1 MKQIRKLL
9 SLFLVCAILAVGTVV
24 PAAAVEVDRTGWTA
38 ISTPEELAAIKT
50 NDTSVKYYLT
60 NDIDLAKYGNF
71 TPIGSS
77 SEYFKGT
84 FDGNGYAIKNMTISG
99 SSYQALFANVA
110 GATIENLTILYSSIT
125 ATGNYAAAIVAHVGA
140 ANFTMTN
147 CYVVNTTVK
156 TTGSGGYGVGGLI
169 GFVEASTSSYITN
182 VSNSGIKGGS
192 VFSYTYGCGGIIG
205 EVYSGKA
212 VISECFCA
220 ADSVYA
226 QSYGGAGGMVGIAK
240 GVVEITDC
248 YNLADITCYMGA
260 NSTAANYYGA
270 AGGIIGMNNNAS
282 NTATYCYN
290 LGTVKGAFAAT
301 RFYPTYSGG
310 ISGYNVGLT
319 STSCYNGGTV
329 TSGNYLTNTASEVK
343 NGTIY
348 GYSGSTLTECYYLS
362 GCLATGNFR
371 NVINGT
377 ELADNTAMVESIESV
392 FDSGIWKFYGGDTYP
407 TLKNNPE
414 SVAPPQPIT
423 EDLTLSFVSGT
434 HTNAAFAAVADIPVT
449 VEVGGSETITL
460 PGAPENTGD
469 WVYVFLGWSDGE
481 TLYDAGD
488 EFTVSKDTKLTA
500 VWQLCSIDGDGQWTY
515 LDAMTLMDGLAGS
528 ITFVPEQTEISDRNS
543 DGSITY
549 LDAMTIMD
557 VLAGI
562 KP

>member
-24 PAAAVEVDRTGWTA
+24 PAAAVETDRTGWTA
-38 ISTPEELAAIKT
+38 ISTPEELAAIET

-60 NDIDLAKYGNF
+60 NDIDLADYGNF

-77 SEYFKGT
+77 SVYFKGT
-84 FDGNGYAIKNMTISG
+84 FDGNGYAIKDMTISG

-110 GATIENLTILYSSIT
+110 GATIENLTILYSNIT

-147 CYVVNTTVK
+147 CHVLNTTVK
-156 TTGSGGYGVGGLI
+156 ATGSGGYGVGGLI
-169 GFVEASTSSYITN
+169 GFVEASSSSYITN
-182 VSNSGIKGGS
+182 VSLSGIKGGS
-192 VFSYTYGCGGIIG
+192 VYSYTYGCGGIIG

-220 ADSVYA
+220 ADSVTA
-226 QSYGGAGGMVGIAK
+226 NAYGGAGGMVGIAK

-248 YNLADITCYMGA
+248 YNLADITCVSPA
-260 NSTAANYYGA
+260 NSQAANYYGA
-270 AGGIIGMNNNAS
+270 AGGIIGMNNNGK
-282 NTATYCYN
+282 NTATNCYN
-290 LGTVKGAFAAT
+290 LGTVKGAWAAT

-343 NGTIY
+343 AGTIY
-348 GYSGSTLTECYYLS
+348 GYSDSTINSCYYLS
-362 GCLATGNFR
+362 GCLATGNFK
-371 NVINGT
+371 NVTNGT
-377 ELADNTAMVESIESV
+377 ELADNTAMVASIESV
-392 FDSGIWKFYGGDTYP
+392 FDSGIWEFYGEATYP

-414 SVAPPQPIT
+414 TVAPTT
-423 EDLTLSFVSGT
+423 EEVTVSFDSGS
-434 HTNAAFAAVADIPVT
+434 HTNAAFTDVEDIPVT

-460 PGAPENTGD
+460 PDAPENTGD
-469 WVYVFLGWSDGE
+469 WVYTFLGWSDGE
-481 TLYDAGD
+481 TLYGAGD
-488 EFTVSKDTKLTA
+488 EFAVSADTELTA
-500 VWQLCSIDGDGQWTY
+500 VWQLYSVDGDNQWTY
-515 LDAMTLMDGLAGS
+515 LDAMTIMDSLAGT
-528 ITFVPEQTEISDRNS
+528 ITFAPEQTEISDR
-543 DGSITY
+543 DGDGEITY

-557 VLAGI
+557 VLAGTA
-562 KP
+562 K

>member
-1 MKQIRKLL
+1 MKQIRKLF
-9 SLFLVCAILAVGTVV
+9 SLLLVCAILAVGTVV
-24 PAAAVEVDRTGWTA
+24 PAAAVETDRTGWTA
-38 ISTPEELAAIKT
+38 ISTPEELAAIET
-50 NDTSVKYYLT
+50 NNTDVKYYLT

-110 GATIENLTILYSSIT
+110 GATIENLTIQNSSIT
-125 ATGNYAAAIVAHVGA
+125 ATGHYAAAIVAHVGA

-147 CYVVNTTVK
+147 CHVVDTKIK
-156 TTGSGGYGVGGLI
+156 TTGSGSYGVGGLI
-169 GFVEASTSSYITN
+169 GFVEAVNSSNVTN
-182 VSNSGIKGGS
+182 VSLSSIKGGS
-192 VFSYTYGCGGIIG
+192 VYSFTYGCGGIIG

-226 QSYGGAGGMVGIAK
+226 QAYGGAGGMVGIAK
-240 GVVEITDC
+240 GVVEITNC
-248 YNLADITCYMGA
+248 YNVADITCDMGA

-290 LGTVKGAFAAT
+290 LGTVKGAYAASK
-301 RFYPTYSGG
+301 FYPTYSGG

-319 STSCYNGGTV
+319 STRCYNGGTV
-329 TSGNYLTNTASEVK
+329 TSGNFSSNTASEVK

-348 GYSGSTLTECYYLS
+348 GYSDSTLTDCYYLS

-371 NVINGT
+371 NVTNGT
-377 ELADNTAMVESIESV
+377 ALADNTAMVASIESV
-392 FDSGIWKFYGGDTYP
+392 FDSSIWEFHGGDTYP

-414 SVAPPQPIT
+414 TVAPTT
-423 EDLTLSFVSGT
+423 EELTVSFVSGT
-434 HTNAAFAAVADIPVT
+434 HTNAVFSSVDDITVT
-449 VEVGGSETITL
+449 VNVGESGTVTL
-460 PGAPENTGD
+460 PDAPENTGD
-469 WVYVFLGWSDGE
+469 WVYTFLGWSDGKNF
-481 TLYDAGD
+481 YVGGA
-488 EFTVSKDTKLTA
+488 EFAVSADTELTA
-500 VWQLCSIDGDGQWTY
+500 VWQLYSVDGDDVWSY
-515 LDAMTLMDGLAGS
+515 LDAMTIMDYLAGN
-528 ITFVPEQTEISDRNS
+528 ITFAPEQMIISDR
-543 DGSITY
+543 DGAGEITY

-557 VLAGI
+557 VLAGTA
-562 KP
+562 K

>member
-24 PAAAVEVDRTGWTA
+24 PAAAVETDRTGWTA
-38 ISTPEELAAIKT
+38 ISTPEELAAIET

-60 NDIDLAKYGNF
+60 NDIDLADYGNF

-77 SEYFKGT
+77 SVYFKGT

-110 GATIENLTILYSSIT
+110 GATIENLTILYSNIT

-147 CYVVNTTVK
+147 CHVLNTTVK
-156 TTGSGGYGVGGLI
+156 ATGSGGYGVGGLI
-169 GFVEASTSSYITN
+169 GFVEASSSSYITN
-182 VSNSGIKGGS
+182 VSLSGIKGGS
-192 VFSYTYGCGGIIG
+192 VYSYTYGCGGIIG

-220 ADSVYA
+220 ADSVTA
-226 QSYGGAGGMVGIAK
+226 NAYGGAGGMVGIAK

-248 YNLADITCYMGA
+248 YNLANINCVSPA

-270 AGGIIGMNNNAS
+270 AGGIIGMNNNSS
-282 NTATYCYN
+282 NKATNCYN
-290 LGTVKGAFAAT
+290 LGTVKGAYVLNNT
-301 RFYPTYSGG
+301 SYYTYSGG

-329 TSGNYLTNTASEVK
+329 TSGNTNSYTKSYAK

-348 GYSGSTLTECYYLS
+348 GYTGSTINSCYYLS
-362 GCLATGNFR
+362 GCLATGNFK

-377 ELADNTAMVESIESV
+377 ELADNTAMVASIESV
-392 FDSGIWKFYGGDTYP
+392 FDSGIWEFYGEATYP

-414 SVAPPQPIT
+414 TVAPTT
-423 EDLTLSFVSGT
+423 EEVTVSFDSGS
-434 HTNAAFAAVADIPVT
+434 HTNAVFAAVDDITVT
-449 VEVGGSETITL
+449 VNVGESGTVTL
-460 PGAPENTGD
+460 PDAPENTGE
-469 WVYVFLGWSDGE
+469 WVYTFLGWFDGE
-481 TLYDAGD
+481 NNYYIGGT
-488 EFTVSKDTKLTA
+488 EFNVSADTELTA
-500 VWQLCSIDGDGQWTY
+500 VWQLYSVDGDGIWTY
-515 LDAMTLMDGLAGS
+515 LDAMTIMDYLAGN
-528 ITFVPEQTEISDRNS
+528 ITFAPEQEKISDR
-543 DGSITY
+543 DGDGEITY

-557 VLAGI
+557 VLAGTA
-562 KP
+562 K